1 VIQIRPF
8 MAVKIKP
15 PHWLALIGNPA
26 IGPNEIRFTAAPTFI
41 PNQGEGPLALLKSD
55 KSFQSGHLSLEFS
68 LENPSDRVQF
78 VLNQGLEEEIHVG
91 LNTGTSPYGIVSRRG
106 PNWTMISAAGYG
118 TVPPNV
124 GWHSA
129 AVTVAGSEIRLTVDE
144 VDVVTGHAQVEM
156 AQVAMFLQIMG
167 NPDPA
172 AAPQPERSVAVRNI
186 TIESR
191 KPKAFVVMQFTD
203 EFNALFKEV
212 IQPMCIGFGYEVIRA
227 DDIYNNGLIISD
239 IVQSIQDASVII
251 ADITPNN
258 VNVFY
263 EVGYAHAARK
273 PTILL
278 CSKTRDK
285 LPFDLAGFRTLFYD
299 NTIAGKT
306 AVESM
311 LRQHLENLPR
321 K

>member
-1 VIQIRPF
+1 
-8 MAVKIKP
+8 MAGKIKP
-15 PHWLALIGNPA
+15 PHWLALFGNPT
-26 IGPNEIRFTAAPTFI
+26 IGDSEIKFTALPAWT
-41 PNQGEGPLALLKSD
+41 PNQGEGPVALLKSD
-55 KSFQSGHLSLEFS
+55 KSFQSGHLSLEFR

-78 VLNQGLEEEIHVG
+78 VLNQGLEEEIYVG
-91 LNTGTSPYGIVSRRG
+91 LNLANAPFGITSRRG
-106 PNWTMISAAGYG
+106 PNWTIIALAGYG
-118 TVPPNV
+118 TLPPSL
-124 GWHSA
+124 GWHSV

-156 AQVAMFLQIMG
+156 AQAAVFLQIVG

-172 AAPQPERSVAVRNI
+172 AAAQPERSVTVRNI
-186 TIESR
+186 TIEAR
-191 KPKAFVVMQFTD
+191 KPKAFVVMQFTE

-212 IQPMCIGFGYEVIRA
+212 IQPMCVDFGYDVIRA

-239 IVQSIQDASVII
+239 IVQSIQDSSVII

-278 CSKTRDK
+278 CSKTREK

>member
-1 VIQIRPF
+1 
-8 MAVKIKP
+8 MAGKIKN
-15 PHWLALIGNPA
+15 PHWLALIGNPT
-26 IGPNEIRFTAAPTFI
+26 IGPSEIRFTAVPTWVQ
-41 PNQGEGPLALLKSD
+41 NQGEGPLALLKSD
-55 KSFQSGHLSLEFS
+55 KSFQSGHLSAEFRLES
-68 LENPSDRVQF
+68 PGDRVQF

-118 TVPPNV
+118 TVPPSL

-129 AVTVAGSEIRLTVDE
+129 AVTIAGSEIRLTVDE

-156 AQVAMFLQIMG
+156 AQVAIFLQIMG

-186 TIESR
+186 TIDAR
-191 KPKAFVVMQFTD
+191 KPKAFVVMQFTE

-212 IQPMCIGFGYEVIRA
+212 IQPMCVGFGYDVIRA

-273 PTILL
+273 PSDIACAPRLEKGCLSIWQDFGRSFMITRLPERLL
-278 CSKTRDK
+278 SNQC
-285 LPFDLAGFRTLFYD
+285 
-299 NTIAGKT
+299 
-306 AVESM
+306 
-311 LRQHLENLPR
+311 
-321 K
+321 